1 MTAHLH
7 PTTEELSETALRP
20 DRRRSPSDDPAELH
34 EQSATADVER
44 ILDVLSDEY
53 ACRILCAL
61 DEEPLS
67 ADDLVAECDMS
78 RPTVYRRLD
87 DLTGVGIV
95 DSQRSLSPEGHTR
108 QEYHCTLSTATF
120 HISEDGVDGTVQLT
134 PTRS

>member
-1 MTAHLH
+1 MTAHLL
-7 PTTEELSETALRP
+7 PTTEDPSETVSTPA
-20 DRRRSPSDDPAELH
+20 RRLSPSDDSADTH
-34 EQSATADVER
+34 EQSATADVDGV
-44 ILDVLSDEY
+44 LDALSDEY

-87 DLTGVGIV
+87 DLSEVGIV